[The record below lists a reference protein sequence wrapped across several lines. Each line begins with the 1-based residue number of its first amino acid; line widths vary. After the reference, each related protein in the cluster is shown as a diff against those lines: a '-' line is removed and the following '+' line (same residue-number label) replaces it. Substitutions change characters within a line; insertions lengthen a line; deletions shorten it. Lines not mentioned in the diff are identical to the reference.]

1 LTALRGRAKHARMST
16 DNPRVDREEQYWTG
30 PRLVRLGVLTLAAAV
45 ALIVIMANLRDWM

>member
-1 LTALRGRAKHARMST
+1 MST